1 MGKKWGAWYFAYA
14 YAGYIRSAI
23 HSVIQEGDVTS
34 PGKIIAKVNKLVY
47 QDSKIS
53 EVFSTLSIIVIDK
66 KNMTLRYSGA
76 GDLPILYKDNS
87 SGEIKRIDSRGTL
100 LGFSKDTV
108 FQDANLQME
117 MGDTVIMSTDG
128 LIESRD
134 DDGNHFGVS
143 KLVKSMQQENFI
155 DSPMSFIKNELI
167 NFNQQKFDDDVSL
180 ISISAS
186 K

>member
-1 MGKKWGAWYFAYA
+1 
-14 YAGYIRSAI
+14 
-23 HSVIQEGDVTS
+23 
-34 PGKIIAKVNKLVY
+34 
-47 QDSKIS
+47 
-53 EVFSTLSIIVIDK
+53 
-66 KNMTLRYSGA
+66 
-76 GDLPILYKDNS
+76 
-87 SGEIKRIDSRGTL
+87 
-100 LGFSKDTV
+100 
-108 FQDANLQME
+108 
-117 MGDTVIMSTDG
+117 MSTDG